1 MFNLMKT
8 KAPAPGAGSP
18 EFNLSI
24 KYQLNS
30 MGDDGTA
37 VRNVVHYAY
46 PEADIGPAKPD
57 EISTIAKKHG
67 LRFHAAAGEGG
78 YVFEQEREVA
88 SSTFDQFTLDL
99 AAELRE
105 SGYDYDGWE
114 CAVLQA

>member
-1 MFNLMKT
+1 MFNLIKR

-37 VRNVVHYAY
+37 VRHVVHYAY
-46 PEADIGPAKPD
+46 PEADKGPVRPED
-57 EISTIAKKHG
+57 ISSIAQKHG
-67 LRFHAAAGEGG
+67 LTYQPAVADGG